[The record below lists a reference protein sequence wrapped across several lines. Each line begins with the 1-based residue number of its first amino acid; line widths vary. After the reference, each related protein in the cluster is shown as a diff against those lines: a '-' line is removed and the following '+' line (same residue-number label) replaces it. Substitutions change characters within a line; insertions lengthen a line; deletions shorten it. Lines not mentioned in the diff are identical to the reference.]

1 MELVD
6 DSVVLWREAHFI
18 SKDEQKSM
26 QDLPLILR
34 AVASNCSNMHHPNA
48 DTYFFHLTLIHTA
61 TAVKQLRNS
70 LTAFQPLLK
79 IEHGAAL
86 RRHIQLN
93 QHLKK
98 HFFQR

>member
-6 DSVVLWREAHFI
+6 DSVGLQHEAHFI
-18 SKDEQKSM
+18 LKDEQKSM

-34 AVASNCSNMHHPNA
+34 GAVSNRSNMHHPIG
-48 DTYFFHLTLIHTA
+48 DTYIFHLTLIQTA

-93 QHLKK
+93 QRLKK
-98 HFFQR
+98 HFSQ

>member
-1 MELVD
+1 MELVH
-6 DSVVLWREAHFI
+6 DSVGLQREAHFI
-18 SKDEQKSM
+18 TKEEQKSM

-34 AVASNCSNMHHPNA
+34 GVVSNCSDMQHPNA
-48 DTYFFHLTLIHTA
+48 DTYIFHSTVNQTA

-86 RRHIQLN
+86 RRHVQLN
-93 QHLKK
+93 QRFKK
-98 HFFQR
+98 LFFQG